1 MPLELRKQRDGRA
14 RDAWYARYEIG
25 GKRFVIC
32 LGVKVQGLPPDSL
45 SLREKGDT
53 AFECSRVAAQAKLNQ
68 IVEEA
73 RSKRGATH
81 LVERLYEM
89 KTGEKV
95 RSVKLADVP
104 KEWVGLPRRHK
115 ASDHYM
121 GQSKVILG
129 RFVSFMRAQYPK
141 CVELTE
147 VTRSMGRAF
156 MEAEAGRGIAART
169 WNGMLMLLRS
179 ACRELLP
186 EGALNPF
193 AGLITK
199 AGETVFRKPFTP
211 EEMRTILEVAR
222 EDDFIR
228 PLIVTG
234 MCTALRRGDCCL
246 LKWQDVDLARRFITV
261 KTAKTGQRVSIPIFP
276 LLYDELQG
284 IAEGRAESRKQKV
297 ERDTSPRPSP
307 LGGEGVLGA
316 GTVGDGGRADGDTSP
331 RPSPQNGE
339 GVLRAGTVG
348 DGGTRDRQV
357 GGLPYSEGG
366 YVFPKQAAMYL
377 KNAGGITWRV
387 KRVLRMALG
396 GKTESGEQKAE
407 MKLAEVPVEEARR
420 RGVEFIVGAVE
431 PGRKHRMLTVFEA
444 YMAGK
449 SASAAAAWAG
459 LSKGAGLAY
468 LNEIEGAVGCRIVRG
483 RAGGCSLSAALRS
496 DGSLLRVMRPG
507 GVRKASVRDFHS
519 FRVTWVTLALTAG
532 VPLELVQKVTGHKT
546 TDIVLKHYFQP
557 GREDF
562 RQALQSVMPKLLTVG
577 SEKLKAETLKTETT
591 VSAESAGKN
600 AKEEMREMIAM
611 VRPVAL
617 RERLLNAWAKL

>member
-1 MPLELRKQRDGRA
+1 M
-14 RDAWYARYEIG
+14 
-25 GKRFVIC
+25 
-32 LGVKVQGLPPDSL
+32 QGLPPASL
-45 SLREKGDT
+45 SLKEQGDT

-222 EDDFIR
+222 NDDFIR

-284 IAEGRAESRKQKV
+284 IAERRKQKV
-297 ERDTSPRPSP
+297 E
-307 LGGEGVLGA
+307 
-316 GTVGDGGRADGDTSP
+316 GDTSP
-331 RPSPQNGE
+331 RPPPLGGE

-449 SASAAAAWAG
+449 SASAAAASAG

-468 LNEIEGAVGCRIVRG
+468 LNEIEGAVGCRIARG
-483 RAGGCSLSAALRS
+483 RAGGCSLSAALRL

-532 VPLELVQKVTGHKT
+532 VPLE
-546 TDIVLKHYFQP
+546 
-557 GREDF
+557 
-562 RQALQSVMPKLLTVG
+562 
-577 SEKLKAETLKTETT
+577 
-591 VSAESAGKN
+591 
-600 AKEEMREMIAM
+600 
-611 VRPVAL
+611 
-617 RERLLNAWAKL
+617 

>member
-1 MPLELRKQRDGRA
+1 M
-14 RDAWYARYEIG
+14 
-25 GKRFVIC
+25 
-32 LGVKVQGLPPDSL
+32 QGLPPASL
-45 SLREKGDT
+45 SLKEQGDT

-222 EDDFIR
+222 NDDFIR

-284 IAEGRAESRKQKV
+284 IAERRKQKV
-297 ERDTSPRPSP
+297 E
-307 LGGEGVLGA
+307 
-316 GTVGDGGRADGDTSP
+316 GDTSP
-331 RPSPQNGE
+331 RPPPLGGE

-407 MKLAEVPVEEARR
+407 MKLAEVPAEEARR

-449 SASAAAAWAG
+449 SASAAAASAG

-468 LNEIEGAVGCRIVRG
+468 LNEIEGAVGCRIARG

-600 AKEEMREMIAM
+600 AKEEMRELIAV

-617 RERLLNAWAKL
+617 RERLLKVWAKL

>member
-129 RFVSFMRAQYPK
+129 RFVSFMRTQYPK
-141 CVELTE
+141 CVKLAE

-211 EEMRTILEVAR
+211 EEMRTILDVAR

-284 IAEGRAESRKQKV
+284 IAERRK
-297 ERDTSPRPSP
+297 
-307 LGGEGVLGA
+307 
-316 GTVGDGGRADGDTSP
+316 
-331 RPSPQNGE
+331 
-339 GVLRAGTVG
+339 
-348 DGGTRDRQV
+348 
-357 GGLPYSEGG
+357 
-366 YVFPKQAAMYL
+366 
-377 KNAGGITWRV
+377 
-387 KRVLRMALG
+387 
-396 GKTESGEQKAE
+396 
-407 MKLAEVPVEEARR
+407 
-420 RGVEFIVGAVE
+420 
-431 PGRKHRMLTVFEA
+431 
-444 YMAGK
+444 
-449 SASAAAAWAG
+449 
-459 LSKGAGLAY
+459 
-468 LNEIEGAVGCRIVRG
+468 
-483 RAGGCSLSAALRS
+483 
-496 DGSLLRVMRPG
+496 
-507 GVRKASVRDFHS
+507 
-519 FRVTWVTLALTAG
+519 
-532 VPLELVQKVTGHKT
+532 
-546 TDIVLKHYFQP
+546 
-557 GREDF
+557 
-562 RQALQSVMPKLLTVG
+562 
-577 SEKLKAETLKTETT
+577 
-591 VSAESAGKN
+591 
-600 AKEEMREMIAM
+600 
-611 VRPVAL
+611 
-617 RERLLNAWAKL
+617 

>member
-1 MPLELRKQRDGRA
+1 M
-14 RDAWYARYEIG
+14 
-25 GKRFVIC
+25 
-32 LGVKVQGLPPDSL
+32 QGLPPASL
-45 SLREKGDT
+45 SLKEQGDT

-222 EDDFIR
+222 NDDFIR

-284 IAEGRAESRKQKV
+284 IAERRKQKV
-297 ERDTSPRPSP
+297 E
-307 LGGEGVLGA
+307 
-316 GTVGDGGRADGDTSP
+316 GDTSP
-331 RPSPQNGE
+331 RPPPLGGE

-449 SASAAAAWAG
+449 SASAAAASAG

-468 LNEIEGAVGCRIVRG
+468 LNEIEGAVGCRIARG

-562 RQALQSVMPKLLTVG
+562 RQALQSVMPKLLTEG
-577 SEKLKAETLKTETT
+577 EEQKLGKQKAEERQ
-591 VSAESAGKN
+591 G
-600 AKEEMREMIAM
+600 AKEEMRELLAT

-617 RERLLNAWAKL
+617 RERMMKVWMRL